1 MDEKDFEKEYQKL
14 LKDYTIL
21 KAKYESKRKV
31 SPYLG
36 LLSKK
41 LSLII
46 LGRGLKKSL
55 KKFYSE
61 TPSSENTAEVTAH
74 LIWRLF
80 KIELLTILLGFI
92 PIVIL
97 IIQTFLI
104 NSQTNLFDQQN
115 SLVEKQLKQIE
126 KQNTLFENQNS
137 LLSQQTTKLE
147 QQTTLSESNRRS
159 SLIFLMS
166 NVLDK
171 LDDELKANK
180 GRKISTE
187 LSARIIS
194 LSNSFKPYFI
204 LEGNQIS
211 KQRLSPERGQLLVAL
226 VKSNLNDADFIYN
239 ILASSNFSFSDL
251 RNVDLRDAN
260 ITNSRLNNSNFAGAT
275 LSGSSF
281 RLSMIKDSDF
291 SGADL
296 RNVDF
301 QSTYLCN
308 ANFENADLTGANF
321 KNSIIDLDKINLKGA
336 KYNKEQFK
344 DIIPSCE

>member
-1 MDEKDFEKEYQKL
+1 MDEKKIEEDYKKL
-14 LKDYTIL
+14 LKDYAIL
-21 KAKYESKRKV
+21 KAKYEGKRKL
-31 SPYLG
+31 SPYFS

-41 LSLII
+41 ISIII

-61 TPSSENTAEVTAH
+61 TPNRENTAEVTAH

-92 PIVIL
+92 PIAIL
-97 IIQTFLI
+97 VIQTFLI
-104 NSQTNLFDQQN
+104 NSQTNLFHQQN

-126 KQNTLFENQNS
+126 KQNSLFENQNN
-137 LLSQQTTKLE
+137 LLGQQTAKLE

-171 LDDELKANK
+171 LDDELKKNTE
-180 GRKISTE
+180 RRISTE

-204 LEGNQIS
+204 LEGNRLS
-211 KQRLSPERGQLLVAL
+211 EKRLSPERGQLLVAL
-226 VKSNLNDADFIYN
+226 VKSNLNNEDFAYN
-239 ILASSNFSFSDL
+239 ILASSNFSYSDL
-251 RNVDLRDAN
+251 RNVDLRDAI
-260 ITNSRLNNSNFAGAT
+260 ITNSRLNSSNFSNAT
-275 LSGSSF
+275 LAGSSF
-281 RLSMIKDSDF
+281 KLSILEDSNF

-321 KNSIIDLDKINLKGA
+321 KNSVINLKKINLKGA
-336 KYNKEQFK
+336 KYNKEQFNE
-344 DIIPSCE
+344 IISSCE